1 MANSPFTSV
10 GNFFENSTPLIIHYG
25 INIVTAVVIFVIG
38 NLVASAL
45 TKHLAK
51 WLERRNVDKA
61 ISGFVRNTSYY
72 GLMAFV
78 LIAVLS
84 KVGIDTASI
93 IAVLGAASLAVGLAL
108 KGALANFAAGILIIV
123 LRPFKSGDFIEAAGV
138 SGTVQSIQVFSTLL
152 KTGDNRLIVVPNSSI
167 LKKPITNVSHFDTRR
182 INFTFAVSYQCDLN
196 LAQQV
201 IKQVVESDERVLA
214 EPAVKIG
221 VSALNDSSI
230 ELIARP
236 WVNRQDYW
244 AVYWDLNLAVKQ
256 AFDEQGIKIPF
267 KQLDVHLHQAQTK

>member
-1 MANSPFTSV
+1 MTESPITQASDFFLNSA
-10 GNFFENSTPLIIHYG
+10 PLIVHYG
-25 INIVTAVVIFVIG
+25 INIIAAVVIFIIG
-38 NLVASAL
+38 NLLAKLL
-45 TKHLAK
+45 TKHLAH
-51 WLERRNVDKA
+51 WLERKNVDKT
-61 ISGFVRNTSYY
+61 ISGFVRNVTYY

-84 KVGIDTASI
+84 KVGIDTASV

-108 KGALANFAAGILIIV
+108 KGSLANFASGILIIV

-138 SGTVQSIQVFSTLL
+138 SGTVQNIQVFSTLL

-201 IKQVVESDERVLA
+201 IKQVIESDPRVHSD
-214 EPAVKIG
+214 PAVKIG

-230 ELIARP
+230 EIIARP

-244 AVYWDLNLAVKQ
+244 AVYWDMNLAIKQ
-256 AFDEQGIKIPF
+256 AFDENGIKIPF
-267 KQLDVHLHQAQTK
+267 KQLDVHLHQVQTK